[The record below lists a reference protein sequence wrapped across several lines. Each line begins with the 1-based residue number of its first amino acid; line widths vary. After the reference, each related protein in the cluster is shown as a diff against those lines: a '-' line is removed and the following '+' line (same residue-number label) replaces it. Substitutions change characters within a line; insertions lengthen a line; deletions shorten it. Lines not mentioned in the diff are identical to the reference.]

1 VNIFLTGQPHSG
13 KTTLLAKLLA
23 SKTDKY
29 GFVTEE
35 IPDPTEAGKRLGF
48 DVIDHTG
55 RRANLAHVD
64 SDSPLR
70 VSKYGVNLEAF
81 EAFLDPLFQI
91 PPDKLLY
98 IDEIGQMELF
108 SDKFKTLVSRY
119 LESERNFMGTI
130 SMVFDDPFIEKI
142 RDNPNM
148 KVIEVTPANRGN
160 LLLELGAQY
169 TQ

>member
-55 RRANLAHVD
+55 
-64 SDSPLR
+64 LR